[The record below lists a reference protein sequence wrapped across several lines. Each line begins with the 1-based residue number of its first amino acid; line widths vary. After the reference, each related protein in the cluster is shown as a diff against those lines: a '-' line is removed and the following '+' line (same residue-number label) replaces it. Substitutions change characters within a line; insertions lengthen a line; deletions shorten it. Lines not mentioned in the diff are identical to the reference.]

1 MPGYAPTAIESIG
14 KLMASNIR
22 AFGWCADCHHPTTS
36 IFATGAEVR
45 RRLGFIQ
52 RR

>member
-1 MPGYAPTAIESIG
+1 MPGYAPTAIDSIG

-22 AFGWCADCHHPTTS
+22 AFGWRADCHHPTTS
-36 IFATGAEVR
+36 ILAAGAEVR